1 MDALIIPHQPACVS
15 HGDISTR
22 CTLQKAMKLPVLKLG
37 LSREPCVALLLD
49 MCQTK
54 K

>member
-1 MDALIIPHQPACVS
+1 MDALSIPHQPACVS

-22 CTLQKAMKLPVLKLG
+22 RTLQKAMKLPVLKLG